1 MFALLSCGLTS
12 FAYSGSFYAPS
23 GQILY
28 YNLVSDGIQIGIQ
41 IVPPTTSSS
50 NPWGSYEKPTGNL
63 VIPDSINITGGYP
76 YPITS
81 IGSYA
86 FRDCT
91 GLTSVTIPNTVTI
104 IGNSAF
110 RDCTGLTSMTIPNS
124 VTSIGQYA
132 FNDCTGLDSVVFNA
146 DSCTYTGYEY
156 IYGSGGYTWAFKGCT
171 NITSFTFGNN
181 VKVIPMCLCY
191 NLTGLTSVTI
201 PNSVTN
207 IWYYAFRGCTG
218 LTSVTIPN
226 SVTKIGVAAFRDC
239 TGLTSVTIGDSVT
252 KIYSAA
258 FYGCT
263 GLTSVTIPNSVDS
276 IGDDAFSGCTGL
288 TSVVFNADS
297 CTYAGS
303 TSDNHTTAFNNCTN
317 ITSFT
322 FGNNVKVIPNYLCC
336 NLTGI
341 TSVTIPNSVTSI
353 GRFAF
358 RGCTGLTSVTIGNSV
373 TSIGNSAFSD
383 CTGLTSVTIGDSVTS
398 IGTYA
403 FSGCTGL
410 TSVTIPNSVT
420 SIGNSAFSGCTGLTS
435 VTIGDSVTS
444 IGNSAFSGCTG
455 LTSVTIGDSVTSIG
469 NYAFYGCTGLTSVTI
484 PNSVDSIGSYAFR
497 GCTGVTSMKFLGQ
510 MPPQLGTDV
519 FVGIPTDIPIY
530 IPCGGLTYYVA
541 QMPQFSNF
549 VEQEFGV
556 SAISDNESM
565 GIVQILSEPTCSNP
579 NAVLH
584 AISVDGY
591 RFDHWSTGSTDNP
604 YTLTVTSDT
613 AITAFFVEYIPE
625 TYNVT
630 VTVDNPATGS
640 VTGGGVY
647 EDGSSVTIT
656 AYPANGYRFDHW
668 STGSTDN
675 PYTLTV
681 TSDTTII
688 AYFVSNGGTEGIG
701 EVGEDDIRISMF
713 NGCISVEG
721 VEQKDIHVYDI
732 TGRIIDNR
740 ALPSGV
746 YIVKIGQHPGRK
758 VVVLH

>member
-1 MFALLSCGLTS
+1 MKRSILFLFALLSCGLTS

-156 IYGSGGYTWAFKGCT
+156 IYGSGGYTWAFKGCK

-218 LTSVTIPN
+218 LTSVTIGN
-226 SVTKIGVAAFRDC
+226 SVTSIGNSAFSGC

-252 KIYSAA
+252 SIGNSA

-303 TSDNHTTAFNNCTN
+303 TSDNHTSAFNNCTN

-353 GRFAF
+353 GNSAFSGCTGLTSVTIGDSVTSIGHLAFSGCTGLTSMTIPNSVTSIGQYAF

-373 TSIGNSAFSD
+373 TSIGNYAFRD
-383 CTGLTSVTIGDSVTS
+383 CTGLTSVTIG
-398 IGTYA
+398 
-403 FSGCTGL
+403 
-410 TSVTIPNSVT
+410 N
-420 SIGNSAFSGCTGLTS
+420 
-435 VTIGDSVTS
+435 SVTS

-469 NYAFYGCTGLTSVTI
+469 NYAFY
-484 PNSVDSIGSYAFR
+484 

-604 YTLTVTSDT
+604 YTLTVTNDT
-613 AITAFFVEYIPE
+613 TITAFFVEYVPE
-625 TYNVT
+625 TYTINVL
-630 VTVDNPATGS
+630 VDNPATGS

-681 TSDTTII
+681 TGDTTII
-688 AYFVSNGGTEGIG
+688 AYFVSNGGTEGVG
-701 EVGEDDIRISMF
+701 EVGEDDIRISVF

-732 TGRIIDNR
+732 TGRITDNR